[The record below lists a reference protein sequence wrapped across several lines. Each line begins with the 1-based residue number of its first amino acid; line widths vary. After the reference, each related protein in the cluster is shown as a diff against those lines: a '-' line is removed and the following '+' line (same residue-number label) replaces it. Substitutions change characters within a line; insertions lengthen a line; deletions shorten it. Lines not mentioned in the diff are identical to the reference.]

1 MLHLLPLPTAEV
13 VEVHRALLVVG
24 EVVEVGRVS
33 HSRRNACSLY
43 SSARC
48 GTYACDTG
56 TGHQGCRLV
65 SARLRGVRLGHERR
79 VVQRHGPLHEASSP
93 SACQSA
99 GLRHAVVQMEQASLH
114 R

>member
-1 MLHLLPLPTAEV
+1 M
-13 VEVHRALLVVG
+13 LVVSTVLQG
-24 EVVEVGRVS
+24 VAHMLVIPALGIEDVVQCPLAS
-33 HSRRNACSLY
+33 
-43 SSARC
+43 
-48 GTYACDTG
+48 
-56 TGHQGCRLV
+56 
-65 SARLRGVRLGHERR
+65 GVRLGHERR